1 MTKTQRTLVIP
12 LIIIG
17 AMYAILGFSIGINA
31 FFIPFVQ
38 QAFNVSTTMSYLI
51 MTATFSAY
59 VIFGVPSG
67 TIIKKVGYKQGITLA
82 FLLIAIG
89 FFVIGYSAH
98 IINFPL
104 FLLALFIIGVGQTL
118 LTGAIN
124 SYVTILGPP
133 ESAAS
138 RICIMGICDKL
149 SFAAA
154 SLILALFMNLTH
166 VRINDV
172 IIPFY
177 VITGLMALIAFIS
190 YFSPLPELKAI
201 GEDESSDDFIISAY
215 ANSKTSILQFPHLLL
230 GVLAIFFDVGVE
242 IIALGS
248 INDYAAILKLPA
260 PENYVWYTSGGMVV
274 GYILGVLFIPKVV
287 SQSKAL
293 MLSTLLGMVTT
304 ILIVSLP
311 IHISIY
317 LVAILGLANSMLWP
331 TIFPL
336 ALADLGKFT
345 KRGSSLLVMGI
356 VGGAVLPLLYGYFA
370 DIFSH
375 QFAYLICLPSYL
387 FIFYFALIGNKIR
400 TKPSIVAPEITI
412 NERRTDLLLKDKQHK

>member
-1 MTKTQRTLVIP
+1 MTSTQKSLIIP

-67 TIIKKVGYKQGITLA
+67 TIIKRIGYKRGITLA

-104 FLLALFIIGVGQTL
+104 FLIALFVIGVGQTL

-133 ESAAS
+133 ESAAR

-154 SLILALFMNLTH
+154 SLILALFMDLTN

-177 VITGLMALIAFIS
+177 VITGLMVLIAFIS

-201 GEDESSDDFIISAY
+201 GEDESSEDFLISTY
-215 ANSKTSILQFPHLLL
+215 SNSKTSILQFPHLLL

-248 INDYAAILKLPA
+248 INDYAAILKLPS
-260 PENYVWYTSGGMVV
+260 PQNYVWYTSFSMVV
-274 GYILGVLFIPKVV
+274 GYILGVLFIPKVI

-293 MLSTLLGMVTT
+293 MLSTLLGFVTT
-304 ILIVSLP
+304 ILIVLAP
-311 IHISIY
+311 IEISIY

-356 VGGAVLPLLYGYFA
+356 VGGAILPLLYGYFA

-375 QFAYLICLPSYL
+375 QVAYIVCLPSYL
-387 FIFYFALIGNKIR
+387 FIFYFAFAGNKIR
-400 TKPSIVAPEITI
+400 TRPKFAAAGIVKKNI
-412 NERRTDLLLKDKQHK
+412 NNTLINDNK